1 MSLTSWLTDYVFM
14 PLNIKLRGWGTNGTI
29 AAIMLNMAFIG
40 MWHGADW
47 TFFLFGIY
55 HGLWYIPLMISG
67 QFFKKTKIKL
77 NTKGWPTYPFVLMMV
92 GNYLVVAFGLMLFHS
107 DNIGEF
113 WALLCHIPEAWN
125 GGLFFDMTTLVN
137 AAICSVALIYVDIQ
151 EEWFPKQRI
160 YLPKIAESWRWELTT
175 AIEIL
180 AILLFG
186 IFDSNQF
193 IYFQF

>member
-55 HGLWYIPLMISG
+55 HGLWYIPLMVSG

-77 NTKGWPTYPFVLMMV
+77 NTKGWPTLPFVLRMV
-92 GNYLVVAFGLMLFHS
+92 GNYMVVTFGLMLFHS
-107 DNIGEF
+107 SSIGEF
-113 WALLCHIPEAWN
+113 WAVLCRLPEAWN
-125 GGLFFDMTTLVN
+125 GGLFFDMATLVN
-137 AAICSVALIYVDIQ
+137 AAICSIALIYVDIQ
-151 EEWFPKQRI
+151 EEWFPKKQI
-160 YLPKIAESWRWELTT
+160 YLPRLIERWRWELTVT
-175 AIEIL
+175 TEIIT
-180 AILLFG
+180 ILLFG